1 LEELAGRVAAITGGG
16 SGIGAALARA
26 CADAGM
32 DVAVAD
38 IEAAKAEAVAGEL
51 RARGRRALAAAVDV
65 RRPESVQAFADRTFD
80 ELGGCHLLCNNAGV
94 LVLGLTHERS
104 LEDWQWVLGVNLWGV
119 IHGVRAFVPRMVAQG
134 QGGHVV
140 NTASIQGLVP
150 SAANGCYTTA
160 KFAVVGL
167 SESLRLDLEAHG
179 IGVSV
184 LCPGPVKTGILKS
197 ERNRPAELGESKLSR
212 ADVMAVMSSTDTAN
226 TTFIEPERAARAVLD
241 AVRRNELY
249 VITHP
254 GSRGLVE
261 ARVSG
266 LLDAYDRTRE
276 RNPDLP

>member
-1 LEELAGRVAAITGGG
+1 MQELAGRIAAITGGG

-32 DVAVAD
+32 DVAIAD
-38 IEAAKAEAVAGEL
+38 VEGAKAEATAADV

-65 RRPESVQAFADRTFD
+65 RRVDAVEGFAERTFA
-80 ELGGCHLLCNNAGV
+80 ELGGCDLVCNNAGV

-104 LEDWQWVLGVNLWGV
+104 LEDWEWVLGVNLWGV
-119 IHGVRAFVPRMVAQG
+119 IHGVRAFVPRMVAQAR
-134 QGGHVV
+134 GGHVV
-140 NTASIQGLVP
+140 NTSSIQGLVP
-150 SAANGCYTTA
+150 GAANGCYTTA

-167 SESLRLDLEAHG
+167 SESLRHDLAPHG

-197 ERNRPAELGESKLSR
+197 ERNRPAELGASKLSR
-212 ADVMAVMSSTDTAN
+212 ADIAAVMATTDPAN
-226 TTFIEPERAARAVLD
+226 TTFIEPDRAAQAVLD
-241 AVRRNELY
+241 SVRRNELY

-254 GSRGLVE
+254 GSRGMVAARVE
-261 ARVSG
+261 A

>member
-1 LEELAGRVAAITGGG
+1 
-16 SGIGAALARA
+16 
-26 CADAGM
+26 
-32 DVAVAD
+32 
-38 IEAAKAEAVAGEL
+38 
-51 RARGRRALAAAVDV
+51 
-65 RRPESVQAFADRTFD
+65 
-80 ELGGCHLLCNNAGV
+80 
-94 LVLGLTHERS
+94 
-104 LEDWQWVLGVNLWGV
+104 
-119 IHGVRAFVPRMVAQG
+119 
-134 QGGHVV
+134 
-140 NTASIQGLVP
+140 
-150 SAANGCYTTA
+150 
-160 KFAVVGL
+160 VVGL

-226 TTFIEPERAARAVLD
+226 TTFIEPERAACAVLD

-254 GSRGLVE
+254 GSRGLVD
-261 ARVSG
+261 ARVSV

>member
-1 LEELAGRVAAITGGG
+1 MEQLEGRVAAITGGG

-32 DVAVAD
+32 DVAVGD
-38 IEAAKAEAVAGEL
+38 IEGARAESVAAEVRG
-51 RARGRRALAAAVDV
+51 RGRRALAFGLDV
-65 RRPESVQAFADRTFD
+65 RRPEAVQAFADRVHG
-80 ELGGCHLLCNNAGV
+80 ELGGCDLLCNNAGV

-104 LEDWQWVLGVNLWGV
+104 LEDWEWVLGVNLWGM
-119 IHGVRAFVPRMVAQG
+119 IHGVRAFVPRMVEAG
-134 QGGHVV
+134 RGGHVV
-140 NTASIQGLVP
+140 NTASVQGLVP

-167 SESLRLDLEAHG
+167 SESLRLDLAAHG

-212 ADVMAVMSSTDTAN
+212 ADVLAVVQSTDAAN

-261 ARVSG
+261 ARVQG
-266 LLDAYDRTRE
+266 ILDAYDRSRE
-276 RNPDLP
+276 RSPDLP